1 MKPRPYKSMS
11 PRKVL
16 LIRQLIVGTMI
27 AAFFGMLI
35 MSVWYVTRLQS
46 LTLSQVTVR
55 GGETITPSE
64 IETIVKNEL
73 AGNYLK
79 LIPHSFAFAY
89 PHQKVTEKI
98 KENDRIN
105 HLSIVR
111 SGGTELVVEFD
122 EYLPHALWCKE
133 SDDTSC
139 FFVDE
144 TGYSFSNA
152 PVLKGGSFLRLTSIG
167 REPSEHTQAFESEQY
182 QRVDELIKTF
192 AERKWIVTKVEI
204 DAASDAYMTIAGG
217 GEFKVSLKQPA
228 EETVDNLATV
238 LGSEQFAHLQPGNF
252 EYIDLRFGSK
262 VFVNEE
268 TIDNGGQG
276 TTTLQAGDGAG
287 AEAPAPTEAPAAAP
301 IYASEP
307 ADDSTAVM
315 ITDIPDEETEE

>member
-55 GGETITPSE
+55 GGETIAPSE
-64 IETIVKNEL
+64 IEAIVKNEL
-73 AGNYLK
+73 SGNYLK
-79 LIPHSFAFAY
+79 LIPHTFAFAY
-89 PHQKVTEKI
+89 PHKKVTDKI
-98 KENDRIN
+98 KENDRVN

-122 EYLPHALWCKE
+122 EYLAHALWCKE
-133 SDDTSC
+133 GDDTNC

-144 TGYSFSNA
+144 AGYSFSKA
-152 PVLKGGSFLRLTSIG
+152 PSLKGGSFLRLTSIG
-167 REPSEHTQAFESEQY
+167 REPGEHVQAFETEQY
-182 QRVDELIKTF
+182 KRVGELTAAF
-192 AERKWIVTKVEI
+192 AEQKWLVSKVEI
-204 DAASDAYMTIAGG
+204 DAASDAYMTIVGG

-228 EETVDNLATV
+228 NETVANLTTV
-238 LGSEQFAHLQPGNF
+238 LGSEQFAHLEPGNF

-268 TIDNGGQG
+268 TIDNGGAG
-276 TTTLQAGDGAG
+276 TSTPQAGEGAG
-287 AEAPAPTEAPAAAP
+287 ADAPAPDDSTSAP

-307 ADDSTAVM
+307 AEQSTAVM
-315 ITDIPDEETEE
+315 ITDLPDTEEPE